1 MSIKTMFTLK
11 KLHPPFGT
19 RAAPVCEA
27 SYSEGIIPVV
37 DGLCSV
43 KNRDSRDYLL
53 KMGYREAVP
62 AEGGGVDIAQ
72 AVESPPATAA
82 AAAAE
87 PRTESKSERGT
98 VRKILSRL
106 KRQRRR

>member
-1 MSIKTMFTLK
+1 MFTLK

-19 RAAPVCEA
+19 RDAPVHEA
-27 SYSEGIIPVV
+27 SYSEGIIKVV

-62 AEGGGVDIAQ
+62 AEGGGVDAAQ
-72 AVESPPATAA
+72 ESKPAAVAVAAVEHQ
-82 AAAAE
+82 AE
-87 PRTESKSERGT
+87 SRPEPKRG
-98 VRKILSRL
+98 VVGKVLSRL
-106 KRQRRR
+106 KRKRRR